1 MMIKEFNDE
10 LTDFKKIL
18 KDTEILKIIRQQ

>member
-18 KDTEILKIIRQQ
+18 KDTESLKIIRQQ

>member
-1 MMIKEFNDE
+1 MMIKEFNDQ

-18 KDTEILKIIRQQ
+18 KDTESLKMIRQQ